1 MKLHRRLPFF
11 ILLFISFNLG
21 AQPLMSG
28 WSRLLIGTW
37 KVTKMDSSFMD
48 KEIEMFLKFTPEKV
62 FMQNPQRNLEAEWKV
77 SEDKRQILIK
87 TGENLEAWEVRFI
100 DSLNLS
106 IFDTVGFSTLSFQK
120 YNGDLSFDENKL
132 ISLHKTDIIGIWLL
146 LSIDEAP
153 IPNNMNL
160 TLNIEA
166 NNQLK
171 IKAGKETKIFNW
183 QFNESRT
190 RLQLSNADKTLS
202 IDWKFISMDST
213 HLSFIDKDRVMKFA
227 RYVSPLS
234 SSQEMQLSSKWKII
248 EVAGTPA
255 NTNNRNRYLELNE
268 SGKLTF
274 YTNDKKE
281 GEGTW
286 GIKSTK
292 NAIFILSGGGTELW
306 NILAFSPNEM
316 LLEMG
321 GVKMLLQR

>member
-1 MKLHRRLPFF
+1 MKFLLSCSFLLLWLMPFN
-11 ILLFISFNLG
+11 II
-21 AQPLMSG
+21 AQPLLSG
-28 WSRLLIGTW
+28 WSRQLIGTW
-37 KVTKMDSSFMD
+37 KVTKMDSSVMD
-48 KEIEMFLKFTPEKV
+48 KEVEMFLKFTPEKV
-62 FMQNPQRNLEAEWKV
+62 FMQNPQRNIEAEWKV
-77 SEDKRQILIK
+77 NEDKRQILIK
-87 TGENLEAWEVRFI
+87 TGENIEAWEVRFI

-106 IFDTVGFSTLSFQK
+106 IFDTVGFSKLSFQR
-120 YNGDLSFDENKL
+120 YNGDLELNEDKL
-132 ISLHKTDIIGIWLL
+132 ISLQKTDIVGTWLL

-160 TLNIEA
+160 TLYVEA
-166 NNQLK
+166 NNQIK
-171 IKAGKETKIFNW
+171 IKAGKEIKLFSW

-190 RLQLSNADKTLS
+190 RLQLSNPEKTLS
-202 IDWKFISMDST
+202 IDWKFISLDST

-234 SSQEMQLSSKWKII
+234 SSQEKLLSSKWKIM

-255 NTNNRNRYLELNE
+255 STNNKIRYLELNE
-268 SGKLTF
+268 NGKLTF

-286 GIKSTK
+286 GIKSSK

-306 NILAFSPNEM
+306 NILSFSPNEM

-321 GVKMLLQR
+321 GVKMLLEK